1 MNIKIFLKRETHF
14 GDPLVRCGIDE
25 NAPFFD
31 GVSQDVIAASVGVVP
46 GFHEL
51 VITHYN
57 KKDSD
62 HLLDSQGHIVK
73 DKHIEIV
80 GIEIDEIAFHIDEL
94 REGNFYPVYN
104 PYYYQ
109 ECLDR
114 GQPLPPSISPNLY
127 LGHNGTWKLSFHTP
141 FVEYIIAKRKKLNI
155 DLDNTI
161 FQSDAETLKKIKQW
175 FETAPEMIWKP

>member
-14 GDPLVRCGIDE
+14 GDPLIRCGIDE
-25 NAPFFD
+25 NAPFFE
-31 GVSQDVIAASVGVVP
+31 GASQDMIEATIGVVP

-73 DKHIEIV
+73 DKYIEIT
-80 GIEIDEIAFHIDEL
+80 GITIDEIPFYIDEL
-94 REGNFYPVYN
+94 REGSFYPVYN
-104 PYYYQ
+104 PVYYQ
-109 ECLDR
+109 ERLDQ

-141 FVEYIIAKRKKLNI
+141 FVEYIISKRKNLSI
-155 DLDNTI
+155 DLNNTI
-161 FQSDAETLKKIKQW
+161 FQSDAETLKNIKQW
-175 FETAPEMIWKP
+175 FETVPEMIWKP